1 MKKRRETLNEKET
14 NNHVIRHRRII
25 AASVPAFAETQV
37 ISRETEHYP
46 DGSYA
51 VIETVIFE
59 NTAVPFAAASTKS
72 ASRTYTFHRADGKAA
87 WDFTLT
93 GTFTYNGTTA
103 KATKAATSYKV
114 YISGWT
120 CTKNQTVSGAVQRNR
135 KIHITNQVH

>member
-1 MKKRRETLNEKET
+1 MRKKLIIMLS
-14 NNHVIRHRRII
+14 VIAVLI

-103 KATKAATSYKV
+103 KATKAATSLKFIFPAGPAQKTAPYQALLQKEQEN
-114 YISGWT
+114 SL
-120 CTKNQTVSGAVQRNR
+120 
-135 KIHITNQVH
+135 TNQVPLKQFLSV